1 MCFGLAFARGGCHA
15 VGLRCAAGQDDPR
28 PAGTLQ
34 PERGRPAWG
43 AYLEVAGPV
52 VEGPAVLA
60 GLGTGRA
67 AAEEPFSAASVT
79 LFHGR
84 ALAIVR
90 PTGPGE
96 IRIRVSAEGYRDTAV
111 SVRAE

>member
-1 MCFGLAFARGGCHA
+1 M
-15 VGLRCAAGQDDPR
+15 
-28 PAGTLQ
+28 
-34 PERGRPAWG
+34 
-43 AYLEVAGPV
+43 
-52 VEGPAVLA
+52 LA

>member
-1 MCFGLAFARGGCHA
+1 MCFGLAFARRGCHA
-15 VGLRCAAGQDDPR
+15 VKPICASGQDDPR

-34 PERGRPAWG
+34 PDRGRPAWG
-43 AYLEVAGPV
+43 AHLEVAGPV
-52 VEGPAVLA
+52 AEVPAVLA

-67 AAEEPFSAASVT
+67 ATEKPFSAASVT

-84 ALAIVR
+84 SLAIVR